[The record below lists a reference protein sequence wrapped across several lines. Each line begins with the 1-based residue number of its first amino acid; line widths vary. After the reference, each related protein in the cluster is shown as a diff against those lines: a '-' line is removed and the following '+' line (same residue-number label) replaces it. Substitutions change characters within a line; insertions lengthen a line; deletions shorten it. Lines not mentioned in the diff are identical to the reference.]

1 MDMCILNPGSQ
12 VDYNTIPIPLKELL
26 EDAIINAREVSQE
39 LIKWSNQLKETLP
52 SKSTQLQKNETMSIE
67 ERLNKAIFKG
77 ESQMIE
83 ELIQAMLLKY
93 TPFEIISGPLMES
106 MEKVGEQFSN
116 NKLFLPQV
124 VRAAEVMNRVV
135 ELLRPLMGD
144 EKKGGSKG
152 KFLFATVKGDVHDIG
167 KNICA
172 TLLRCNGFEVIDL
185 GVMVELDVIV
195 ETALRLNPSFIGL
208 SGLIAPSLLEMKRV
222 ISACQQV
229 GLKIPIFIG
238 GATTSAEHTA
248 LHLANAGEMPIL
260 WTEDA
265 TQLVILAN
273 KLYELEENTIS
284 YNDCILQIREQ
295 QKKIRMDVENVSPE
309 LSSIEEAQL
318 QRVNLYGMTP
328 QSY

>member
-1 MDMCILNPGSQ
+1 
-12 VDYNTIPIPLKELL
+12 
-26 EDAIINAREVSQE
+26 
-39 LIKWSNQLKETLP
+39 
-52 SKSTQLQKNETMSIE
+52 
-67 ERLNKAIFKG
+67 
-77 ESQMIE
+77 
-83 ELIQAMLLKY
+83 
-93 TPFEIISGPLMES
+93 MEG
-106 MEKVGEQFSN
+106 MEAVG
-116 NKLFLPQV
+116 KLFGDGKMFLPQV
-124 VRAAEVMNRVV
+124 VKSAKVMRDAVEALSPYMESVGCCQQLNSTAGVRQKVV
-135 ELLRPLMGD
+135 L
-144 EKKGGSKG
+144 
-152 KFLFATVKGDVHDIG
+152 ATVKGDVHDIG

-185 GVMVELDVIV
+185 GVMVEPDVIV
-195 ETALRLNPSFIGL
+195 ETALRLNPSFVGL

-222 ISACQQV
+222 ISACQQA

-295 QKKIRMDVENVSPE
+295 QKKIRMDVENVSPV